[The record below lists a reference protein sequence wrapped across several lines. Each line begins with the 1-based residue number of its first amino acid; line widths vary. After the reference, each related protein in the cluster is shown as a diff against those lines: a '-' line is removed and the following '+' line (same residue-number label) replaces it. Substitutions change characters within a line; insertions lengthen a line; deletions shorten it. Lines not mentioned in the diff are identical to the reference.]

1 MDGID
6 IDELVAQIG
15 LQLPSA
21 RGRKPREL
29 SQRLEVGEPR
39 PLRAEDVVATGPS
52 YPLPTSTPPA
62 LQKLRSRHHQL
73 AQLLSS
79 GLTDFQVSVGL
90 GYSISRISIL
100 KSDPA
105 FKELLA
111 YYEKQHEALHL
122 DVQERLIHL
131 GLDSI
136 ETLQHRLDDD
146 PDEFSNKELL
156 EVAEMAL
163 DRTGHGKSSTVSVLH
178 GLDDETHALLKAQ
191 HESSRQGRVLNLS
204 DGEFI
209 EVTDARNHPEQRSE
223 ATDISSQV
231 RSEQGT
237 DDISANGLQIPDLEA
252 PLHPDTEAEEREHHS
267 EGSSLSEEVDGS
279 GQSAELLVFPTSP
292 ILGNREERD

>member
-1 MDGID
+1 VDWD
-6 IDELVAQIG
+6 IDELVSQIG

-21 RGRKPREL
+21 RGRKPREHSL
-29 SQRLEVGEPR
+29 GLEVGDPR
-39 PLRAEDVVATGPS
+39 PLRAEDVVASVGAK
-52 YPLPTSTPPA
+52 PLPTSTPPA

-79 GLTDFQVSVGL
+79 GLTDFQVSVAL
-90 GYSISRISIL
+90 GYSLSRISIL

-136 ETLQHRLDDD
+136 ETLQGRLDED
-146 PDEFSNKELL
+146 PDDFTNKELL

-191 HESSRQGRVLNLS
+191 HEASRQGRVLNLS

-209 EVTDARNHPEQRSE
+209 EVGQDANSPEQRSE

-231 RSEQGT
+231 RPEPDPDRIEALGREIT
-237 DDISANGLQIPDLEA
+237 DLQA
-252 PLHPDTEAEEREHHS
+252 SLHPDAEAKKWLEHS
-267 EGSSLSEEVDGS
+267 EGVGLPEEVDRS
-279 GQSAELLVFPTSP
+279 GQSAELLVFPTST
-292 ILGNREERD
+292 ILGPREE

>member
-6 IDELVAQIG
+6 IEELAAQIG

-29 SQRLEVGEPR
+29 STRLEVGDPR
-39 PLRAEDVVATGPS
+39 PLRAEDVVAPGPQT
-52 YPLPTSTPPA
+52 PLPTSVPPA

-73 AQLLSS
+73 AQLLAS
-79 GLTDFQVSVGL
+79 GLTDFQVSVAL
-90 GYSISRISIL
+90 GYSLSRISIL
-100 KSDPA
+100 KGDPT
-105 FKELLA
+105 FKELLS

-131 GLDSI
+131 GLDSV
-136 ETLQHRLDDD
+136 EVLQHRLDES

-178 GLDDETHALLKAQ
+178 GLDEDTHALLKAQ
-191 HESSRQGRVLNLS
+191 HEASKSGRVLNLS

-209 EVTDARNHPEQRSE
+209 DVTHAPAHPEQRSE
-223 ATDISSQV
+223 ATDIVRQSQ
-231 RSEQGT
+231 SEQSP
-237 DDISANGLQIPDLEA
+237 DDLEAFGLQIPLFET
-252 PLHPDTEAEEREHHS
+252 PLHPDAAAEEREHDS
-267 EGSSLSEEVDGS
+267 QGPQLPEEVDRS
-279 GQSAELLVFPTSP
+279 DQSAQLLLFPTP
-292 ILGNREERD
+292 TLLRDREERD